1 MADTAAPGAALLSLW
16 RRLARAPGGALLFS
30 LILSRRVRYTGSI
43 RPRVE
48 VLEPGFARV
57 RMADRPAVRN
67 HLRSVH
73 ALALANLG
81 EVTSGLAVLCGLP
94 AGVRGIVTSLEA
106 RYHHKARGPLVAEA
120 RVDIPVVESPVDHRV
135 VAEVR
140 NGEGVLVAEI
150 LVHWRL
156 SLA

>member
-1 MADTAAPGAALLSLW
+1 MADTAAPGATLLSLW
-16 RRLARAPGGALLFS
+16 RRLAGLPGGPLLFS
-30 LILSRRVRYTGSI
+30 VILGRRVPYTGSI

-57 RMADRPAVRN
+57 RMSDRPAVRN

-94 AGVRGIVTSLEA
+94 PGVRGIVTSLEA
-106 RYHHKARGPLVAEA
+106 RYHQKARGPLVAEA
-120 RVDIPVVESPVDHRV
+120 RVVIPAVGATVEHQV
-135 VAEVR
+135 VAEIR
-140 NGEGVLVAEI
+140 NSEGALVTEVLVQ
-150 LVHWRL
+150 WRL
-156 SLA
+156 SPT